1 MAQLRILLR
10 AYNDTKQSKI
20 AVSLPTDRQ
29 RVPLHGSVEYLSRYT
44 RKHLPLPPLRSC
56 KPSSGTWNQSRTPF
70 GFTECSASRHCGAC
84 DRPMLS
90 EIYEWFTRFDST
102 GEGRQAVGRS
112 SLTNLADPAVRR
124 FLNRVK
130 QLLHVGFNTHTS
142 ILAGT
147 ETVDG

>member
-1 MAQLRILLR
+1 
-10 AYNDTKQSKI
+10 
-20 AVSLPTDRQ
+20 
-29 RVPLHGSVEYLSRYT
+29 
-44 RKHLPLPPLRSC
+44 
-56 KPSSGTWNQSRTPF
+56 
-70 GFTECSASRHCGAC
+70 
-84 DRPMLS
+84 MLS
-90 EIYEWFTRFDST
+90 EIYEWFTRFDSA